1 MGIARKHIVDS
12 AIGMEVGP
20 QRSYLTRYLND
31 GRTLP
36 AGLRTRWYYS
46 RGHSVCGGVPMGNG
60 SVCSVGNTELCMIR
74 GEFKQN
80 KLHFDG
86 VLSGYC

>member
-1 MGIARKHIVDS
+1 MLENILDS
-12 AIGMEVGP
+12 AVSMEVGP
-20 QRSYLTRYLND
+20 WRSYLARYLND
-31 GRTLP
+31 GSTLP
-36 AGLRTRWYYS
+36 AGLRARWYYS
-46 RGHSVCGGVPMGNG
+46 RGHSVGGGMAMGNCR
-60 SVCSVGNTELCMIR
+60 VCSVGNNKLCTIR